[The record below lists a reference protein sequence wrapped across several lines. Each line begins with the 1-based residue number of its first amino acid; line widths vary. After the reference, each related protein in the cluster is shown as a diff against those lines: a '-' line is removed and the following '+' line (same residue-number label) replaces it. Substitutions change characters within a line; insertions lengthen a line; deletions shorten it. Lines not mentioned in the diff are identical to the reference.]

1 MASFSSKFLKKRFSA
16 PGKLDAITDRAAPL
30 VAACDKPVQG
40 GASVAEAVIISGPRG
55 NSFSLT
61 AAQAVSA
68 SAVQGGAS
76 NYDEFVSTY
85 GEYHGSAVV
94 TARAVAGSKTNMD
107 AYLRQLAEVME
118 SEVAAFAT
126 IGERKL
132 LGPVGGSIGKI
143 ALVNGGGSNGE
154 LTLTIAGDVLNF
166 AAGMQIQASTQDG
179 SGTVTTAKAV
189 GFVNEVFVDS
199 DSDGTQ
205 LRISATD
212 GGATGLPAAWAN
224 ADFLFRSGDIASATD
239 LSDSQ
244 IRSFQSWVT
253 LAAATGTFNAVNRS
267 QDSRLSGFRLTS
279 SATAGMSILD
289 RMQLLATTGRSQCGA
304 QQATLFVVGPNT
316 WAQLA
321 QEVQSYGHLEF
332 TENMKIGIKLL
343 TIMTANGPSQVLNSP
358 SCLESDIFLFTQST
372 LKIYNYDGFPGLD
385 EGDGNEI
392 LRQTNSAAYEVRWHA
407 FTCSTV
413 NGRAHF
419 NGRCPSG
426 N

>member
-1 MASFSSKFLKKRFSA
+1 MASFSSKFLKKRFA
-16 PGKLDAITDRAAPL
+16 PAGVLNGITDRAAPL

-55 NSFSLT
+55 NSYSLT

-68 SAVQGGAS
+68 SATHGGAS

-132 LGPVGGSIGKI
+132 LGPIGGSIGKI

-154 LTLTIAGDVLNF
+154 LTLTLLGDIPNF
-166 AAGMQIQASTQDG
+166 AAGMQIVASTQDG

-189 GFVNEVFVDS
+189 GFVNEVFLDGDS
-199 DSDGTQ
+199 DTTHI
-205 LRISATD
+205 RVSATD
-212 GGATGLPAAWAN
+212 GGATGLPASWAN

-239 LSDSQ
+239 LSDAQ
-244 IRSFQSWVT
+244 IRSFQGWVT
-253 LAAATGTFNAVNRS
+253 LAAATGNYNAVNRS

-279 SATAGMSILD
+279 TATSGMSVLD

-304 QQATLFVVGPNT
+304 QEATLFVVGPNT

-321 QEVQSYGHLEF
+321 QEVQSYGKIEF
-332 TENMKIGIKLL
+332 TENVKIGIKLM
-343 TIMTANGPSQVLNSP
+343 TIMTCNGPSQVLNSP
-358 SCLESDIFLFTQST
+358 SCQESDIFLFTQKH

-392 LRQTNSAAYEVRWHA
+392 LRQSTAAAYEVRWHA
-407 FTCSTV
+407 FTCVTV
-413 NGRAHF
+413 NGRPHLQ
-419 NGRCPSG
+419 GRCPSG